1 MSGLFSTSLYR
12 YTLKAVRR
20 DRVIQ
25 LMLVMMLM
33 AAAVSIF
40 LGGAATIEPDK
51 YAIAMAGTS
60 LRTVAVLGLIIF
72 ISFFIRRAFDSR
84 EIDYL
89 LATPL
94 TRQRL
99 LLSFSA
105 AFITVAFFL
114 AIVIGVFMMGLSLSL
129 SKGLLVWC
137 GSVIVELMVTSVMA
151 LFFSIVLKSATVSA
165 LCSLGFYSLS
175 RMIGVMIGIIEAG
188 LIDRNWGTT
197 IMTPVVKVISVVVP
211 RFDLLAQSAW
221 IVYGDTPGVSLW
233 IIPVQAIVFCALF
246 LACAAFDLRR
256 SQF

>member
-1 MSGLFSTSLYR
+1 MSGLFSSSLYG

-20 DRVIQ
+20 DRVMQ
-25 LMLVMMLM
+25 LMLVLM
-33 AAAVSIF
+33 VLAASASVF
-40 LGGAATIEPDK
+40 LGGAATIEQDK

-60 LRTVAVLGLIIF
+60 LRTIAVLGLIIF

-94 TRQRL
+94 TRSRML
-99 LLSFSA
+99 ISFSA
-105 AFITVAFFL
+105 AFITVALIL
-114 AIVIGVFMMGLSLSL
+114 AIAIGLFMIVLSRGVTP
-129 SKGLLVWC
+129 GLLVWSS
-137 GSVIVELMVTSVMA
+137 SVIVELAITGVMA
-151 LFFSIVLKSATVSA
+151 LFFSVVLKSPTISA
-165 LCSLGFYSLS
+165 LCSLGLYSLS

-188 LIDRNWGTT
+188 LISDELSSV
-197 IMTPVVKVISVVVP
+197 IMTPVVKIISVVVP

-221 IVYGDTPGVSLW
+221 IVYGNATGVPLW
-233 IIPVQAIVFCALF
+233 IFPVQAIVFCTLF